1 MITPRCKKP
10 NIAFEVELDDLRE
23 TVDNEKFKNNLT
35 KFLSKAISNKKDI
48 EVMDPAISVNKVK
61 VALSIEQAD
70 CDVNLLQKIE
80 NSLLNSLITVPTQ
93 KGAYSRRIKK
103 IKIWNL

>member
-1 MITPRCKKP
+1 
-10 NIAFEVELDDLRE
+10 
-23 TVDNEKFKNNLT
+23 
-35 KFLSKAISNKKDI
+35 
-48 EVMDPAISVNKVK
+48 MDPAISVNKVK

-103 IKIWNL
+103 N